1 MKSKKKSLTA
11 ALLTLAIFCLIGNG
25 ASAAEISKIA
35 VVDVQSVVASSSLVK
50 KLKQDQEAKMK
61 DLVSFIEKA
70 RKDVASIKD
79 TDKKKALEEKYAK
92 EFETKKA
99 AQEKAYV
106 EKLAE
111 IDSDISKKIEKA
123 AKEGNYDMV
132 ISKNS
137 VLYGGDDITE
147 AVKKLVK

>member
-1 MKSKKKSLTA
+1 MKSKKKNLTA
-11 ALLTLAIFCLIGNG
+11 ALLTLAIFCLIGNSV
-25 ASAAEISKIA
+25 SAAEISKIA

-70 RKDVASIKD
+70 RKDVAAIKD
-79 TDKKKALEEKYAK
+79 TDKKKTLEEKYAK

-111 IDSDISKKIEKA
+111 IDRDISKKIEQA

>member
-1 MKSKKKSLTA
+1 MKKNLTA
-11 ALLTLAIFCLIGNG
+11 ALLTLAIFCLIGNSV
-25 ASAAEISKIA
+25 SAAEISKIA
-35 VVDVQSVVASSSLVK
+35 VVDVQSVVASSYLVK

-70 RKDVASIKD
+70 RKDVAAIKD
-79 TDKKKALEEKYAK
+79 TDKKKTLEEKYAK

-106 EKLAE
+106 EKLTE
-111 IDSDISKKIEKA
+111 IDRDISKKIEQA

>member
-1 MKSKKKSLTA
+1 MKSKKKNLTA
-11 ALLTLAIFCLIGNG
+11 ALLTLAIFCLIGNSV
-25 ASAAEISKIA
+25 SAAEISKIA

-70 RKDVASIKD
+70 RKDVAAIKD
-79 TDKKKALEEKYAK
+79 TDKKKTIEEKYAK

-106 EKLAE
+106 EKLTE
-111 IDSDISKKIEKA
+111 IDRDISKKIEQA

>member
-1 MKSKKKSLTA
+1 MKSKKKNLTA
-11 ALLTLAIFCLIGNG
+11 ALLTLVIFCLIGNSV
-25 ASAAEISKIA
+25 SAAEISKIA

-70 RKDVASIKD
+70 RKDVAAIKD
-79 TDKKKALEEKYAK
+79 TDKKKTLEEKYAK

-106 EKLAE
+106 EKLTE
-111 IDSDISKKIEKA
+111 IDRDISKKIEQA

>member
-1 MKSKKKSLTA
+1 MKSKKKNLTA
-11 ALLTLAIFCLIGNG
+11 ALLTLAIFCLIGNSV
-25 ASAAEISKIA
+25 SAAEISKIA

-70 RKDVASIKD
+70 RKDVAAIKD
-79 TDKKKALEEKYAK
+79 TDKKKTLEEKYAK

-106 EKLAE
+106 EKLTE
-111 IDSDISKKIEKA
+111 IDRDISKKIEQA